1 MRLRADMRQLAR
13 VQVLLVHVF
22 KKASRCMK
30 PYATGVAS
38 HLDSWHSRYVRELN
52 STLRS
57 SDVSGYDP
65 RLTNSR
71 SRDLCTC
78 LSESRSREIALG
90 TRRSRPRAGQHLSV
104 EFSSRT

>member
-38 HLDSWHSRYVRELN
+38 HLDSWHSRYVRPLN
-52 STLRS
+52 ST
-57 SDVSGYDP
+57 
-65 RLTNSR
+65 
-71 SRDLCTC
+71 
-78 LSESRSREIALG
+78 
-90 TRRSRPRAGQHLSV
+90 
-104 EFSSRT
+104 FRT